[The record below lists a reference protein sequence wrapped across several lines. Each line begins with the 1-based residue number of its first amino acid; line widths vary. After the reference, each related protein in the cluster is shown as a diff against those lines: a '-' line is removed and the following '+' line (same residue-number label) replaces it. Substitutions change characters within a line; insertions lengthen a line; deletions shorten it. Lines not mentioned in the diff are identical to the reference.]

1 MSGDWAADYADCAL
15 CPRRCRT
22 DRRAGRRGVCG
33 ETAECHVASIG
44 PHFGEEPCF
53 SGTRG
58 SGAIFFR
65 GCACRCFF
73 CQNHQISRGGV
84 GAPLNIEALFAAAEG
99 LVAQGV
105 HNLNF
110 VTGDHFWPHI
120 AELARRLRAAD
131 HRIPLLLNT
140 SGYVLSERV
149 PDYARWMDIF
159 LPDYKFADPDLARMC
174 MGDARY
180 PDLALAALREMVA
193 ARGFLHPMDPS
204 GRETARE
211 GVLVRHLVLPG
222 EVENSIAAL
231 RRLRD
236 EFGPRL
242 PLSVM
247 SQYRPVPG
255 CRGRGGFERR
265 LQRDEYAAVR
275 AAVEELEF
283 ESVFVQELDDDDA
296 FFPDFESDQPFRGNA
311 R

>member
-1 MSGDWAADYADCAL
+1 MSADWAAAYDGCVL
-15 CPRRCRT
+15 CPRQCRAE
-22 DRRAGRRGVCG
+22 RRAGQRGVCG
-33 ETAECHVASIG
+33 ETVECFVASIG

-58 SGAIFFR
+58 SGTFFFR
-65 GCACRCFF
+65 GCASRCFF

-84 GAPLNIEALFAAAEG
+84 GTPMSVEALFAAAEQ
-99 LVAQGV
+99 LIAQGV

-110 VTGDHFWPHI
+110 VTGDHFWPHL
-120 AELARRLRAAD
+120 AELARRLRAAG
-131 HRIPLLLNT
+131 HGIPLLLNT
-140 SGYVLSERV
+140 SGYVLAERV
-149 PDYARWMDIF
+149 PEYARWMDIF
-159 LPDYKFADPDLARMC
+159 LPDYKFADPDLARTC

-180 PDLALAALREMVA
+180 PELALDALREMVA
-193 ARGFLHPMDPS
+193 AKGFLHPFDPA

-211 GVLVRHLVLPG
+211 GVLVRHLVLPD

-236 EFGPRL
+236 AFGPRL

-255 CRGRGGFERR
+255 ARGRGEFERR
-265 LQRDEYAAVR
+265 LRADEYAAVR
-275 AAVEELEF
+275 AAVEDLEF
-283 ESVFVQELDDDDA
+283 ENVFVQEFVNDDA
-296 FFPDFESDQPFRGNA
+296 FFPDFEADRPFRGNE